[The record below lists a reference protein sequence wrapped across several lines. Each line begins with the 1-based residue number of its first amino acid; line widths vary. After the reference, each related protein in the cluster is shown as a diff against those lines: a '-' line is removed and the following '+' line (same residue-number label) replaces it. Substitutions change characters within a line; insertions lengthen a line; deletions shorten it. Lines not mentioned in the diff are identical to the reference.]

1 MDSSKRGENKQTPAN
16 DRNDSVQSPQDEQ
29 AALQGQST
37 SSQSVNSDVSQG
49 QFAKTLSTLN
59 DNMVNMTEIMSQIW
73 QRVDSGG
80 KTARTKKRLQQEQ
93 NSSANSSESE
103 PDEHTTKR
111 RCPNREDDDSVSL
124 AASDDEVR
132 QLLNDTNNPQ
142 DNESSDLPDDGLLQE
157 LQAQFNEDKSL
168 GPAVG
173 ERLAAIA
180 ANRWTEKLNVEELK
194 EIHEKYKQPL
204 NCEALRVSRINPEI
218 WSQVSQHKKK
228 ADLRLSRL
236 QQNVQKAVFATLQ
249 MADMLTA
256 KDRPPALMDDKNDRE
271 ALCCESR
278 GISSQC

>member
-1 MDSSKRGENKQTPAN
+1 MDSSNRGENKQTPAN
-16 DRNDSVQSPQDEQ
+16 DRNDSVQSPQGEQ

-59 DNMVNMTEIMSQIW
+59 ENMVNMTEIMSQIW

-93 NSSANSSESE
+93 NSSVNSSESE
-103 PDEHTTKR
+103 PDEHTAKR
-111 RCPNREDDDSVSL
+111 RCPNREDDL

-157 LQAQFNEDKSL
+157 LEAQFNEDKSL

-173 ERLAAIA
+173 E
-180 ANRWTEKLNVEELK
+180 
-194 EIHEKYKQPL
+194 
-204 NCEALRVSRINPEI
+204 
-218 WSQVSQHKKK
+218 
-228 ADLRLSRL
+228 
-236 QQNVQKAVFATLQ
+236 
-249 MADMLTA
+249 
-256 KDRPPALMDDKNDRE
+256 
-271 ALCCESR
+271 
-278 GISSQC
+278 